1 MHAYVRCR
9 FMCSRRPLNF
19 LCRQDAARISMALEE
34 TSPDKS
40 LANAGVKICA
50 FLNVC
55 TATDAIRGSKKQWE
69 QKAKLYVS
77 QTITVT

>member
-1 MHAYVRCR
+1 MH
-9 FMCSRRPLNF
+9 MCAADFCVAAGLQTFSAGRTRLEFQWRWKRPRPTNHSQTEN
-19 LCRQDAARISMALEE
+19 R
-34 TSPDKS
+34 
-40 LANAGVKICA
+40 A

-69 QKAKLYVS
+69 QKAKIYVS